1 MNCLSNDI
9 QRDPDAGVRRIALG
23 VEYDGSR
30 FAGWQWQTGRPSV
43 QETLE
48 GALSRVANHPVRVIC
63 AGRTDAGV
71 HGLAQVVHFD
81 SASTRSEYSWQM
93 GANSGLPPE
102 VRVTFAK
109 PVSSDFH
116 ARSQAIA
123 RYYRY
128 SILSRSASSA
138 LDAGRITWTPHALD
152 EGRMRE
158 AAEPLLGD
166 QDFSAFRAQGCQS
179 KSPRRI
185 MHFIHVVRDGDRI
198 HLDLCANAFVHH
210 MVRNIAGALIEVG
223 TGKRSPDWVAEILEG
238 RDRARAG
245 VTAPP
250 DGLYFAGVLYPDQ
263 FDLPRHPIFDQLP
276 AGTSR
281 FVPPERS
288 DAVSLAE
295 NTR

>member
-1 MNCLSNDI
+1 MNCLINEI
-9 QRDPDAGVRRIALG
+9 QRAPEGMHRIAVG

-30 FAGWQWQTGRPSV
+30 FSGWQWQPGRISV
-43 QETLE
+43 QEVLE
-48 GALSRVANHPVRVIC
+48 TALSRVANHTVRVIC

-71 HGLAQVVHFD
+71 HGLAQVAHFD
-81 SASTRSEYSWQM
+81 TLAERTPYSWQM

-102 VRVTFAK
+102 VRVTFAREVL
-109 PVSSDFH
+109 PDFH

-152 EGRMRE
+152 SDAMS
-158 AAEPLLGD
+158 AAARHLIGD

-185 MHFIHVVRDGDRI
+185 MHFIHVVQEGDKV
-198 HLDLCANAFVHH
+198 HLDVCANAFVHH
-210 MVRNIAGALIEVG
+210 MVRNIAGALMDVG
-223 TGKRSPDWVAEILEG
+223 MGKHSPDWILETLLG

-250 DGLYFAGVLYPDQ
+250 DGLYFAGVLYPNR
-263 FDLPRHPIFDQLP
+263 FELPQHPIFRHLP

-281 FVPPERS
+281 FVPPESS